1 MSRTESLQ
9 NSEKQSAIYS
19 YLAKN
24 GASRPSDITRGL
36 DSTRQSIHNA
46 LKRLE
51 KKGIVSNGDGRYR
64 LKDQDTIIKIVD
76 DLANKD
82 VNAVNAGSERVNG
95 DVSEA
100 SELVNDTGP
109 RWLMKL
115 VKELKLEIEA
125 LERRLAEGNGQ
136 INKITEAMIE
146 ERKRT
151 DSVIMQQAKTIDD
164 LSSQLQLTEAKNRT
178 WWKFWSGSGL
188 NLSRWI
194 RRN

>member
-24 GASRPSDITRGL
+24 GASRPSDIARGL

-51 KKGIVSNGDGRYR
+51 KKGIVSNGAGRYR

-125 LERRLAEGNGQ
+125 LERQLAERNDQ
-136 INKITEAMIE
+136 INKITEVMIE

-178 WWKFWSGSGL
+178 WWKFW
-188 NLSRWI
+188 
-194 RRN
+194 

>member
-1 MSRTESLQ
+1 MSRIESLQ
-9 NSEKQSAIYS
+9 NSEKQSVIYP

-24 GASRPSDITRGL
+24 GASRPSDIARGL

-76 DLANKD
+76 DLANKG
-82 VNAVNAGSERVNG
+82 VNAVNAENEQVNEDGSETNEPVN
-95 DVSEA
+95 A
-100 SELVNDTGP
+100 TGP
-109 RWLMKL
+109 RWSMKL
-115 VKELKLEIEA
+115 VKKLKFEIEA
-125 LERRLAEGNGQ
+125 LERLLAEGNGK

-151 DSVIMQQAKTIDD
+151 DSLIMQQAKTIDD
-164 LSSQLQLTEAKNRT
+164 LSGQLRLTEAKNRT
-178 WWKFWSGSGL
+178 WWKF
-188 NLSRWI
+188 
-194 RRN
+194 

>member
-1 MSRTESLQ
+1 MSRIESLQ

-19 YLAKN
+19 YLAKS
-24 GASRPSDITRGL
+24 GASRPSDIARGL

-82 VNAVNAGSERVNG
+82 VNAVNAGHEQVNE
-95 DVSEA
+95 DVNEVSEP
-100 SELVNDTGP
+100 VNATGP
-109 RWLMKL
+109 RWSMKL

-125 LERRLAEGNGQ
+125 LEKQLTEGNSQ
-136 INKITEAMIE
+136 INKVTEAMIE

-151 DSVIMQQAKTIDD
+151 DSVIMQQTKTIDD

-178 WWKFWSGSGL
+178 WWKFW
-188 NLSRWI
+188 
-194 RRN
+194 

>member
-24 GASRPSDITRGL
+24 GASRPSDIARGL

-100 SELVNDTGP
+100 SELVNATGP

-125 LERRLAEGNGQ
+125 LERQLAEGNGQ

-151 DSVIMQQAKTIDD
+151 DSVIMQQAKIIDD
-164 LSSQLQLTEAKNRT
+164 LSVSY
-178 WWKFWSGSGL
+178 G
-188 NLSRWI
+188 
-194 RRN
+194 

>member
-24 GASRPSDITRGL
+24 GASRPSDIARGL
-36 DSTRQSIHNA
+36 NSTRQSIHNA

-76 DLANKD
+76 DLANKG
-82 VNAVNAGSERVNG
+82 VNAVNAEKEQVNEDGSKTSEPVN
-95 DVSEA
+95 A
-100 SELVNDTGP
+100 TGP
-109 RWLMKL
+109 RWSMKL
-115 VKELKLEIEA
+115 VKKLKLEIEA
-125 LERRLAEGNGQ
+125 LERLLAEGNGK

-164 LSSQLQLTEAKNRT
+164 LSGQLRLTEAKNRT
-178 WWKFWSGSGL
+178 WWKF
-188 NLSRWI
+188 
-194 RRN
+194 

>member
-1 MSRTESLQ
+1 MSRIESLQ

-24 GASRPSDITRGL
+24 GASRPSDIAREL

-82 VNAVNAGSERVNG
+82 VNVVNAGNEQVNE
-95 DVSEA
+95 DVNEA
-100 SELVNDTGP
+100 SEPVNGTGP
-109 RWLMKL
+109 RWSMKL
-115 VKELKLEIEA
+115 VKELKLENEA

-151 DSVIMQQAKTIDD
+151 DSVIMQQAKIIDD
-164 LSSQLQLTEAKNRT
+164 LSSQLQLAEAENGT
-178 WWKFWSGSGL
+178 WWKFW
-188 NLSRWI
+188 
-194 RRN
+194 

>member
-1 MSRTESLQ
+1 MSRIERLQ

-24 GASRPSDITRGL
+24 GASRPSDIARGL

-82 VNAVNAGSERVNG
+82 INAVNAGSET
-95 DVSEA
+95 
-100 SELVNDTGP
+100 SELVNDIGP

-125 LERRLAEGNGQ
+125 LERQLAEGNGQ

-178 WWKFWSGSGL
+178 WWRFW
-188 NLSRWI
+188 
-194 RRN
+194 

>member
-1 MSRTESLQ
+1 MSKAESLQ

-24 GASRPSDITRGL
+24 GASRPSDIARGL

-46 LKRLE
+46 LQRLE

-76 DLANKD
+76 GFANKD
-82 VNAVNAGSERVNG
+82 VNAVNAGNEQVNG
-95 DVSEA
+95 DISEA
-100 SELVNDTGP
+100 SEPVNGTGP
-109 RWLMKL
+109 RWAIKL

-125 LERRLAEGNGQ
+125 LERQLAERSGQ

-164 LSSQLQLTEAKNRT
+164 LSSQLQLTEDKNRT
-178 WWKFWSGSGL
+178 WWRFWSGSGL
-188 NLSRWI
+188 NPSR
-194 RRN
+194 

>member
-1 MSRTESLQ
+1 MSRIESLQ
-9 NSEKQSAIYS
+9 NSEKQSVIYS

-24 GASRPSDITRGL
+24 GASRPSDIAQGL

-82 VNAVNAGSERVNG
+82 VNAGSERVNG

-125 LERRLAEGNGQ
+125 LERQLAERNDQ

-164 LSSQLQLTEAKNRT
+164 LSGQLRLTEAKNRIL
-178 WWKFWSGSGL
+178 WKFW
-188 NLSRWI
+188 
-194 RRN
+194 

>member
-1 MSRTESLQ
+1 MSRIESLQ
-9 NSEKQSAIYS
+9 NSEKQSAIYF
-19 YLAKN
+19 YLVKN
-24 GASRPSDITRGL
+24 GASRPSDIAREL

-82 VNAVNAGSERVNG
+82 VNVVNAGNEQVNE
-95 DVSEA
+95 DVNEA
-100 SELVNDTGP
+100 SEPVNGTGL
-109 RWLMKL
+109 RWSMKL
-115 VKELKLEIEA
+115 VKELKLENEA

-164 LSSQLQLTEAKNRT
+164 LSSQLQLAEAKNGT
-178 WWKFWSGSGL
+178 WWRFW
-188 NLSRWI
+188 
-194 RRN
+194 

>member
-24 GASRPSDITRGL
+24 GASRPSDVARGL
-36 DSTRQSIHNA
+36 DCTRQSIHSA

-82 VNAVNAGSERVNG
+82 VNAVTAGSERVNG

-125 LERRLAEGNGQ
+125 LERQLAEGNGQ

-178 WWKFWSGSGL
+178 WWKFW
-188 NLSRWI
+188 
-194 RRN
+194 

>member
-1 MSRTESLQ
+1 MSRIESLQ

-24 GASRPSDITRGL
+24 GASRPSDIAREL

-51 KKGIVSNGDGRYR
+51 RKGIVSNGDGRYR

-82 VNAVNAGSERVNG
+82 VNAVNAGNEQVNE
-95 DVSEA
+95 DVNEA
-100 SELVNDTGP
+100 SEPVNGTGP
-109 RWLMKL
+109 RWSMKL
-115 VKELKLEIEA
+115 VKELKLENEA

-164 LSSQLQLTEAKNRT
+164 LSSQLQLAEAKNGT
-178 WWKFWSGSGL
+178 WWRFW
-188 NLSRWI
+188 
-194 RRN
+194 

>member
-1 MSRTESLQ
+1 MSRIESLQ

-24 GASRPSDITRGL
+24 GASRPSDIAREL

-51 KKGIVSNGDGRYR
+51 RKGIVSNGDGRYR

-82 VNAVNAGSERVNG
+82 VNAVNAGNEQVNE
-95 DVSEA
+95 DVNEA
-100 SELVNDTGP
+100 SELVNGTGP
-109 RWLMKL
+109 RWSMKL
-115 VKELKLEIEA
+115 VKVLKLENEA

-146 ERKRT
+146 ERERT

-164 LSSQLQLTEAKNRT
+164 LSSQLQLAEAKNGT
-178 WWKFWSGSGL
+178 WWRFW
-188 NLSRWI
+188 
-194 RRN
+194 

>member
-1 MSRTESLQ
+1 MSRIESLQ

-24 GASRPSDITRGL
+24 GASRPSDVARGL
-36 DSTRQSIHNA
+36 DCTRQSIHNA

-82 VNAVNAGSERVNG
+82 VNAVNTGSERVNG
-95 DVSEA
+95 GVSEA

-109 RWLMKL
+109 RWSMKL
-115 VKELKLEIEA
+115 VKKLKLEIEA
-125 LERRLAEGNGQ
+125 LERLLAEGNGK

-164 LSSQLQLTEAKNRT
+164 LSGQLRLTEAKNRT
-178 WWKFWSGSGL
+178 WWKF
-188 NLSRWI
+188 
-194 RRN
+194 

>member
-24 GASRPSDITRGL
+24 GASRPSDVARGL
-36 DSTRQSIHNA
+36 DCTRQSIHNA

-76 DLANKD
+76 DLANKG
-82 VNAVNAGSERVNG
+82 VNAVNAENEQVNEDGSETSEPVN
-95 DVSEA
+95 A
-100 SELVNDTGP
+100 TGP
-109 RWLMKL
+109 RWSMKL
-115 VKELKLEIEA
+115 VKKLKLEIEA
-125 LERRLAEGNGQ
+125 LERLLAEGNGK

-178 WWKFWSGSGL
+178 WWKFW
-188 NLSRWI
+188 
-194 RRN
+194 

>member
-24 GASRPSDITRGL
+24 GASRPSDIARGL

-82 VNAVNAGSERVNG
+82 VNAGSERVNG

-125 LERRLAEGNGQ
+125 LERQLAEGNGQ

-164 LSSQLQLTEAKNRT
+164 FSSQLQLTEAKNRT
-178 WWKFWSGSGL
+178 WWKFW
-188 NLSRWI
+188 
-194 RRN
+194 

>member
-1 MSRTESLQ
+1 MSKAESLQ

-24 GASRPSDITRGL
+24 GASRPSDIARGL

-51 KKGIVSNGDGRYR
+51 KKGIVSNGGGKYR

-76 DLANKD
+76 GFANKD
-82 VNAVNAGSERVNG
+82 VNAVNEQVNG
-95 DVSEA
+95 DISEA
-100 SELVNDTGP
+100 SEPVNGTGP
-109 RWLMKL
+109 RWSMKL

-125 LERRLAEGNGQ
+125 LERQLAERSGQ

-178 WWKFWSGSGL
+178 WWRFW
-188 NLSRWI
+188 W
-194 RRN
+194 

>member
-1 MSRTESLQ
+1 MLITESLQ

-24 GASRPSDITRGL
+24 GASRPSDIARGL

-64 LKDQDTIIKIVD
+64 LKDQDTVIKIVD

-82 VNAVNAGSERVNG
+82 VNAGNEQVNEDVN
-95 DVSEA
+95 EA
-100 SELVNDTGP
+100 SEPANGTGP
-109 RWLMKL
+109 RWSMKL
-115 VKELKLEIEA
+115 VKELKLENEA

-164 LSSQLQLTEAKNRT
+164 LSSQLQLVEAENGT
-178 WWKFWSGSGL
+178 WWKFW
-188 NLSRWI
+188 
-194 RRN
+194 

>member
-1 MSRTESLQ
+1 MSKAESLQ

-24 GASRPSDITRGL
+24 GASRPSDIARGL

-51 KKGIVSNGDGRYR
+51 KKGIVSNGGGKYR
-64 LKDQDTIIKIVD
+64 LKDQDTIIRIVD
-76 DLANKD
+76 GFANKD
-82 VNAVNAGSERVNG
+82 VNAVNARNEQVNG
-95 DVSEA
+95 DIISEA
-100 SELVNDTGP
+100 SEPVNGTGP
-109 RWLMKL
+109 RWAIKL

-125 LERRLAEGNGQ
+125 LERLLAEGNGQ

-146 ERKRT
+146 EKKRT

-164 LSSQLQLTEAKNRT
+164 LSGELRLTEAKNRT
-178 WWKFWSGSGL
+178 RWKF
-188 NLSRWI
+188 
-194 RRN
+194 

>member
-1 MSRTESLQ
+1 MSRIESLQ
-9 NSEKQSAIYS
+9 NSEKQSAIYF
-19 YLAKN
+19 YLVKN
-24 GASRPSDITRGL
+24 GASRPSDIAREL

-51 KKGIVSNGDGRYR
+51 KKGIVSNGGGKYR

-76 DLANKD
+76 GFANKD
-82 VNAVNAGSERVNG
+82 VNAVNEQVNG
-95 DVSEA
+95 DISEA
-100 SELVNDTGP
+100 SEPVNGTGP
-109 RWLMKL
+109 RWAIKL

-125 LERRLAEGNGQ
+125 LERQLAERSGQ

-178 WWKFWSGSGL
+178 WWRFW
-188 NLSRWI
+188 W
-194 RRN
+194 

>member
-1 MSRTESLQ
+1 MSKAESLQ

-24 GASRPSDITRGL
+24 GASRPSDIARGL

-51 KKGIVSNGDGRYR
+51 KKGIVSNGGGKYR
-64 LKDQDTIIKIVD
+64 LKDQDTIIRIVD
-76 DLANKD
+76 GFANKD
-82 VNAVNAGSERVNG
+82 VNAVNEQVNG
-95 DVSEA
+95 DISEA
-100 SELVNDTGP
+100 SEPVNGTGP
-109 RWLMKL
+109 RWVIKL

-125 LERRLAEGNGQ
+125 LERQLAERSGQ

-178 WWKFWSGSGL
+178 WWRFW
-188 NLSRWI
+188 W
-194 RRN
+194 

>member
-1 MSRTESLQ
+1 MSKAESLQ

-24 GASRPSDITRGL
+24 GASRPSDIARGL

-51 KKGIVSNGDGRYR
+51 KKGIVSNGGGKYR

-76 DLANKD
+76 GFANKD
-82 VNAVNAGSERVNG
+82 VNAVNEQVNG
-95 DVSEA
+95 DISEA
-100 SELVNDTGP
+100 SEPVNGTGP
-109 RWLMKL
+109 RWAIKL

-125 LERRLAEGNGQ
+125 LERQLAEGNGQ

-164 LSSQLQLTEAKNRT
+164 LSCQLQLTEAKNRA
-178 WWKFWSGSGL
+178 WWKFW
-188 NLSRWI
+188 
-194 RRN
+194 

>member
-24 GASRPSDITRGL
+24 GASRPSNIARGL
-36 DSTRQSIHNA
+36 NSTRQSIHNA

-51 KKGIVSNGDGRYR
+51 KKGIVSNGEGRYR

-82 VNAVNAGSERVNG
+82 VNAGNEQVNEDIN
-95 DVSEA
+95 EA
-100 SELVNDTGP
+100 SEPVNATGP

-125 LERRLAEGNGQ
+125 LERQLVEGNGQ
-136 INKITEAMIE
+136 INKLIEAMIE

-164 LSSQLQLTEAKNRT
+164 LSSQLELTEAKNRT
-178 WWKFWSGSGL
+178 WWKFW
-188 NLSRWI
+188 
-194 RRN
+194 

>member
-1 MSRTESLQ
+1 MSKAESLQ

-24 GASRPSDITRGL
+24 GASRPSDIARGL

-46 LKRLE
+46 LQRLE

-76 DLANKD
+76 GFANKD
-82 VNAVNAGSERVNG
+82 VNAVNEQVNG
-95 DVSEA
+95 DISEA
-100 SELVNDTGP
+100 SEPVNGTGP
-109 RWLMKL
+109 RWAIKL

-125 LERRLAEGNGQ
+125 LERQLAERSGQ

-151 DSVIMQQAKTIDD
+151 DSVIMQQAKTTILCMRDS
-164 LSSQLQLTEAKNRT
+164 LHGKLIIGPL
-178 WWKFWSGSGL
+178 
-188 NLSRWI
+188 
-194 RRN
+194 